1 MHVAY
6 LDLNKGFNTISQSI
20 FLEELMAAHD
30 LEGCTVG
37 DGRQMS
43 TKNSR
48 KKNLGSSFFFC
59 SFLDSFIHF
68 AGFGIPDNFL
78 I

>member
-30 LEGCTVG
+30 LDGCTVG

-48 KKNLGSSFFFC
+48 KKIWGVLFFSVLFWIA
-59 SFLDSFIHF
+59 LYILLVLEY
-68 AGFGIPDNFL
+68 L
-78 I
+78 IIS